1 MKSRDGFTIVE
12 VLVALIVLTTGLL
25 AVAAGSGSVFRML
38 GSGRRSSSAAA
49 VAQNRL
55 EAIRR
60 IANRT
65 SPRCTDA
72 ALVSGTASQAGG
84 ITERW
89 VITGGGTTTRT
100 ITEIVVAPTNRGT
113 TTDTIFASLECL

>member
-12 VLVALIVLTTGLL
+12 VLVALIILTTGLL

-38 GSGRRSSSAAA
+38 GSGRRSSAAAA

-60 IANRT
+60 VANRT
-65 SPRCTDA
+65 DPRCTDG
-72 ALVSGTASQAGG
+72 ALVSGTATQASG
-84 ITERW
+84 ISERW
-89 VITGGGTTTRT
+89 LIAGSGNSRT

-113 TTDTIFASLECL
+113 TTDTIFATLECL